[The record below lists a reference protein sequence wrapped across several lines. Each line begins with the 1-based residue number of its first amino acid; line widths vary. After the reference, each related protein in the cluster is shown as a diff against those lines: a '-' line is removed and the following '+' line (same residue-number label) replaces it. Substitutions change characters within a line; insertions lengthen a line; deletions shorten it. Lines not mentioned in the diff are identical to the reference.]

1 MSLVDKLVKG
11 SDQIDIYVVPAA
23 PGPVRNR
30 WKSWHRE
37 TEKYGRDYWLA
48 AGVTAAVTGIGLL
61 ISAFTGYF
69 APGFLY
75 LAGVVGLG
83 FFIRSRWAMLM
94 AAALS
99 ALLWNLLFIP
109 PVMTFKIERLEDALM
124 CLFFFLVAL
133 STGRLTS
140 RLRVREQEERERE
153 KKTNALFLYS
163 RAIGSASDVPSLIS
177 VAAGQIS
184 QIMGVRLAVM
194 TPEGSG
200 RRLKL
205 WESGGLFHG

>member
-1 MSLVDKLVKG
+1 M
-11 SDQIDIYVVPAA
+11 
-23 PGPVRNR
+23 
-30 WKSWHRE
+30 
-37 TEKYGRDYWLA
+37 
-48 AGVTAAVTGIGLL
+48 TAAVTGIGLL

-140 RLRVREQEERERE
+140 RLRVREQEEREPG
-153 KKTNALFLYS
+153 KK
-163 RAIGSASDVPSLIS
+163 DECPVP
-177 VAAGQIS
+177 VFAGHW
-184 QIMGVRLAVM
+184 VRL
-194 TPEGSG
+194 G
-200 RRLKL
+200 RAFPDFRRRRADQPDH
-205 WESGGLFHG
+205 GGAPGGHDAGRQRPQAEALGIRGGFFHG